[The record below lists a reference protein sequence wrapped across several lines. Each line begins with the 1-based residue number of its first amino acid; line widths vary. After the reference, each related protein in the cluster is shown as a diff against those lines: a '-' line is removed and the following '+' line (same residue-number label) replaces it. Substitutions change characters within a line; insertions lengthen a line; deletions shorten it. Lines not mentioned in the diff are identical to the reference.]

1 MMETKNFQKY
11 LLNFLLLLDVRCK
24 NIVAYSM
31 WFFWRTQERLTER
44 TLTYYS
50 KLFQVRQVKNLSL
63 WRTSVRNVRLLSHP
77 ATRCSTLLQAIIVCI
92 FKENEWTKLEK
103 MAKKLVLGPILAH
116 LGQIPTVKTFF
127 QKSGSVSH

>member
-1 MMETKNFQKY
+1 METKNFQKY

-31 WFFWRTQERLTER
+31 WFFWRKQERLTER

-77 ATRCSTLLQAIIVCI
+77 ATRC
-92 FKENEWTKLEK
+92 
-103 MAKKLVLGPILAH
+103 
-116 LGQIPTVKTFF
+116 
-127 QKSGSVSH
+127 